1 MLIGDVKMK
10 LFLSTD
16 FEGTSGIVAWEQI
29 IEGHAEYEQ
38 GRRLLTNEVNAV
50 INGAL
55 EAGATEFV
63 VNDSHHYMRNLHPQD
78 LQGNATLITG
88 KHKPLYMM
96 EGLDNS
102 FDGVCFVSYHGSI
115 GAEHA
120 VLSHT
125 YNPGAIWEVRLD
137 GEVVGESGINAL
149 VAAHYG
155 VPVIFVSGDEVTA
168 REAERV
174 APDAEKVVVKQSLGR
189 FAAAHLH
196 PTVACNLLETGA
208 ARAVRN
214 LDRMRPPQFKTPA
227 ALEVTFLVA
236 DMAEMAQWVRGVERV
251 DARTVKLVSE
261 QYLDLYRMFVTVV
274 TLTRALVDR

>member
-1 MLIGDVKMK
+1 MK

-29 IEGHAEYEQ
+29 IEGSAEYEQ
-38 GRRLLTNEVNAV
+38 GRRLLTDEVNAV
-50 INGAL
+50 INGAA

-63 VNDSHHYMRNLHPQD
+63 VNDSHHHMRNLHPQD
-78 LQGNATLITG
+78 LRGHATLITG
-88 KHKPLYMM
+88 RHKPLYMM
-96 EGLDNS
+96 EGLDAS

-125 YNPGAIWEVRLD
+125 YNPGAIWEVRIN

-155 VPVIFVSGDEVTA
+155 VPIIFVSGDAVTA
-168 REAERV
+168 QEAQRI
-174 APDAEKVVVKQSLGR
+174 APNAEKVVVKQSLGR
-189 FAAAHLH
+189 FAAASLH
-196 PTVACNLLETGA
+196 PTVACELLHAGA
-208 ARAVRN
+208 TRAVRN
-214 LDRMRPPQFKTPA
+214 LDTMHPPEFKQPVS
-227 ALEVTFLVA
+227 LEMAFLVA
-236 DMAEMAQWVRGVERV
+236 DMAEMALWVRGVERV
-251 DARTVKLVSE
+251 GPRTIALASE
-261 QYLDLYRMFVTVV
+261 NLLDLYRMFVTVV

>member
-1 MLIGDVKMK
+1 MK

-29 IEGHAEYEQ
+29 IEGNAEYEQ
-38 GRRLLTNEVNAV
+38 GRHLLTREVNAV
-50 INGAL
+50 IMGAM

-63 VNDSHHYMRNLHPQD
+63 VNDSHHAMRNLHPQD

-88 KHKPLYMM
+88 KHKPMYMM
-96 EGLDNS
+96 QGLNES

-149 VAAHYG
+149 VAAHYS
-155 VPVIFVSGDEVTA
+155 VPIIFVSGDEATA
-168 REAERV
+168 REAERI
-174 APDAEKVVVKQSLGR
+174 APNAEKVVVKQSLGR
-189 FAAAHLH
+189 FAAANLH
-196 PTVACNLLETGA
+196 PNIACELLGTGA
-208 ARAVRN
+208 GRAVRN
-214 LDRMRPPQFKTPA
+214 IAIMQPPQFQAPA
-227 ALEVTFLVA
+227 TLEITFLVA
-236 DMAEMAQWVRGVERV
+236 DMADMAQWVRGVERV
-251 DARTVKLVSE
+251 NARTVNIVSDN
-261 QYLDLYRMFVTVV
+261 YLDLYRIFVTVV
-274 TLTRALVDR
+274 NLTRVLVDR

>member
-1 MLIGDVKMK
+1 MK

-29 IEGHAEYEQ
+29 IEGNAEYEQ
-38 GRRLLTNEVNAV
+38 GRKLLTNEVNAV
-50 INGAL
+50 ITGAL

-63 VNDSHHYMRNLHPQD
+63 VNDAHHYMRNLHPQD
-78 LQGNATLITG
+78 LDGKATLITG

-96 EGLDNS
+96 EGLDAS
-102 FDGVCFVSYHGSI
+102 FEGVCFVSYHGSI
-115 GAEHA
+115 GAERA
-120 VLSHT
+120 ILSHT
-125 YNPGAIWEVRLD
+125 YNPGAVWEVRIN

-155 VPVIFVSGDEVTA
+155 VPIIFVSGDEATA
-168 REAERV
+168 REAQAV

-189 FAAAHLH
+189 FAAAHMH
-196 PTVACNLLETGA
+196 PTVACELLREGA
-208 ARAVRN
+208 ARAVRGMHE
-214 LDRMRPPQFKTPA
+214 MRPPEFTMPVS
-227 ALEVTFLVA
+227 LEITFLVA

-251 DARTVKLVSE
+251 APRTVRLMNESL
-261 QYLDLYRMFVTVV
+261 LDLYKMVVTVI